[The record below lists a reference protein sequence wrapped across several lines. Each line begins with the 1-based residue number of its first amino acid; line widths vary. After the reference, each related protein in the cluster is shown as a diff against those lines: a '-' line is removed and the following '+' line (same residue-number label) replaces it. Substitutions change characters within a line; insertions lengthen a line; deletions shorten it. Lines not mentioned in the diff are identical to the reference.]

1 MKILERTIKQY
12 YIPIII
18 ALVSKI
24 FIIFILSDVFTSMT
38 VGGRSNLSIWEL
50 WNVWDAPHY
59 ISIASSGY
67 QTLGD
72 ESNFI
77 VFLPLFPLLIFISK
91 TIFLTSFLVGG
102 YIVSFFASILLAV
115 MLYKLTLLDFS
126 KETAILTVL
135 LIFIFPTSF
144 FLHIPY
150 TESLFIFLVVSSFY
164 FLRQKQYLISFLFVS
179 LAGFTRLAGLAL
191 IPVILLEIL
200 FFDKEN
206 FIKKNIYRKFAFL
219 LCGLVFSLSG
229 FIVYLLLNHFLYGN
243 FLQFTMAEK
252 QNWYT
257 TFSPFGQGLIS
268 AFQSFFWRTGLEKI
282 MLSFGQIVAFIMG
295 LMISVY
301 VVVRIRFS
309 YGLYMLI
316 ILWFSYSMS
325 FWLSMPRYI
334 LSLFPM
340 FIALALFSKNS
351 LFRFAWISTSIIL
364 LIFFALTFIQYGP
377 VF

>member
-1 MKILERTIKQY
+1 MRILERTIKQY

-24 FIIFILSDVFTSMT
+24 SVIFVLSYVFTSIT

-50 WNVWDAPHY
+50 WSVWDAPHY
-59 ISIASSGY
+59 ISIASAGY
-67 QTLGD
+67 QTQGD
-72 ESNFI
+72 ESDFI
-77 VFLPLFPLLIFISK
+77 VFLPFFPLLIFISK
-91 TIFLTSFLVGG
+91 TIFQTSFLMAG
-102 YIVSFFASILLAV
+102 YIVSFFASIVAAI

-126 KETAILTVL
+126 QKTALFAVL
-135 LIFIFPTSF
+135 LMFIFPTSF

-150 TESLFIFLVVSSFY
+150 TESLFVFLGISSFY
-164 FLRQKQYLISFLFVS
+164 FLRKKQYWVSFLFVS
-179 LAGFTRLAGLAL
+179 LAGFTRLAALAL
-191 IPVILLEIL
+191 IPAILSEIL
-200 FFDKEN
+200 FFDKESFN
-206 FIKKNIYRKFAFL
+206 KKNNFKKFVFL
-219 LCGLVFSLSG
+219 FFGVLLSLSG
-229 FIVYLLLNHFLYGN
+229 LITYLFLNYLLYGN
-243 FLQFTMAEK
+243 FMQFTIAEK

-268 AFQSFFWRTGLEKI
+268 AFQSLFWRVGLEKF
-282 MLSFGQIVAFIMG
+282 MLSFGQIVAFILG
-295 LMISVY
+295 LIMSIY
-301 VVVRIRFS
+301 VLVRIRFS

-316 ILWFSYSMS
+316 VLWFSYSMS

-340 FIALALFSKNS
+340 FIALALFSKKS
-351 LFRFAWISTSIIL
+351 LLRFAWILTSIIL